1 MMSNIQSGINKS
13 QIIGWVLT
21 ILLSISGAAGGAIL
35 SMNAKMYS
43 NDKRIELV
51 ELRVSMLES
60 DKDEWRKS
68 SQDLLAAISEVK
80 GLVIELKATKA
91 DRKYLP

>member
-51 ELRVSMLES
+51 ELRVSMLEA
-60 DKDEWRKS
+60 DKDEWRQS
-68 SQDLLAAISEVK
+68 SQDLLDAISEVK

>member
-21 ILLSISGAAGGAIL
+21 ILLSVSGAAGGAIL
-35 SMNAKMYS
+35 SMNAKTYS

-51 ELRVSMLES
+51 ELRVSMLEA

-68 SQDLLAAISEVK
+68 SQDLLDAISEVK